1 MKKIVLALIAACMTL
16 SLCGCTKI
24 SDIVNIARAVSEG
37 GNGGG
42 EDIYGNNDPIYD
54 GPDDGFTMEDFEDFM
69 LYGDGT
75 FNIPYGWEVS
85 SRNSTSDKVF
95 FIKEGDEEV
104 DVPDNISVNYGTNH
118 YSKSEHVAFREAILA
133 QLLQQVG
140 EGYNINGQG
149 TTSDKGLTVYAFTI
163 TGDDSDKIS
172 QQIYIVGDYEYCLV
186 YLTCFDNHQSC
197 KDAAK
202 ELVDSFEWK

>member
-54 GPDDGFTMEDFEDFM
+54 GLDDGFTMEDFEDFM

-75 FNIPYGWEVS
+75 FDIPYGWEVS

-104 DVPDNISVNYGTNH
+104 DVPDNISVKFIFLEKIH
-118 YSKSEHVAFREAILA
+118 I
-133 QLLQQVG
+133 
-140 EGYNINGQG
+140 NIFCFKRRKQ
-149 TTSDKGLTVYAFTI
+149 A
-163 TGDDSDKIS
+163 DKIFYFRL
-172 QQIYIVGDYEYCLV
+172 IYSDVNIFFHCR
-186 YLTCFDNHQSC
+186 
-197 KDAAK
+197 KIK
-202 ELVDSFEWK
+202 II